1 MNGNPNKEFMIEIR
15 NMKCIYDYSENLISL
30 DELYSYVINLIK
42 NKKLICPV
50 SIDVDISKKDKYLF
64 LELETEKVCWNYF
77 NILNKG
83 NTFYCTLLKYYNN
96 NNYSVTKNFR
106 RLPYCVKCINKKATH
121 FNRQY
126 CRKCAKTEPP
136 FIEFFYEIP
145 QDVISNVMIKYLNI
159 NDLLKLQITC
169 KNMNDYLNDYR
180 IWKRFMEERKEVFR
194 LKILQM
200 HNDEFNNQ
208 DKSDYPK
215 RLFLHIGEIIHQRL
229 RTKSCVIIQKH
240 YRRYKYPK
248 IVMRKFFSSL
258 TYYLNY
264 NDYTRDIEDSMRIGT
279 DSKTKLLYDKYD
291 IKYKIR
297 QNVQNA
303 MIAIEEPCFD

>member
-126 CRKCAKTEPP
+126 CRKCAKTEPS

-180 IWKRFMEERKEVFR
+180 IWKRFMEERKSLF
-194 LKILQM
+194 IL
-200 HNDEFNNQ
+200 NKLDIYNETNNYMS
-208 DKSDYPK
+208 DSDYSK
-215 RLFLHIGEIIHQRL
+215 IWFLHTPLIIHQRL
-229 RTKSCVIIQKH
+229 YTKSCIMIQKH

-248 IVMRKFFSSL
+248 IAMRKIFSRL
-258 TYYLNY
+258 TYYLNSG
-264 NDYTRDIEDSMRIGT
+264 DYTREISNSLRIGT
-279 DSKTKLLYDKYD
+279 DFKTKHAYDKYD
-291 IKYKIR
+291 IKFKIR
-297 QNVQNA
+297 QNILNGIQ
-303 MIAIEEPCFD
+303 EPIFD